1 MESKIIETFK
11 NKNLSESTINAY
23 MRNLKLLNDKKPI
36 KTLSFLTRKDDI
48 IKKINDR
55 NPNTKR
61 NYLITICSTLNQLSS
76 NTKLYKYYYDELMRM
91 NKMLKEQESSNIKTD
106 RQNDNWMEQ
115 DDINKILNERIIEAN
130 EIYNKYK
137 QYDILPTK
145 KLYNTFLETL
155 TLALY
160 VLQPPRRNK
169 DYILMKII
177 NDEPK
182 DDDDKT
188 INYIDM
194 KNGYFYFNNYKTS
207 RTELKNGDSLK
218 IKINDELFDLIKK
231 FTKFNSGSYLI
242 SNYDGDNYTESN
254 FITKILNNIFKNENK
269 KISSTMLR
277 HIFLSDKFGNVS
289 DEQQKTAK
297 EMSHS
302 VDMQKQYI
310 KK

>member
-106 RQNDNWMEQ
+106 KQNDNWMEQ

-137 QYDILPTK
+137 QYDMLPTK

-160 VLQPPRRNK
+160 TLQPPRRNK

-182 DDDDKT
+182 DNDDKT

-194 KNGYFYFNNYKTS
+194 KNGYFYFNNYKTAK
-207 RTELKNGDSLK
+207 TELKDGSPLK

-289 DEQQKTAK
+289 DEQQQTAK